1 MRKKKI
7 DLSQKT
13 PEEQKEYYKNRM
25 LQYLSRRRTSWEIQ
39 EYLEKLGCSKE
50 MAEELTSF
58 AENYGFAD
66 DEEYVRCYIRDASSL
81 KHRSRRR
88 IRYDLLQKGVGR
100 EIIDQL
106 MEEEAPSEEETIR
119 WLVTH
124 RLSDPSDPE
133 ACRHM
138 GAYLQT
144 HGFSYELI
152 QHVMKELN
160 E

>member
-106 MEEEAPSEEETIR
+106 MEEEGAVGGR
-119 WLVTH
+119 D
-124 RLSDPSDPE
+124 DPVAGDAQAFGSF
-133 ACRHM
+133 RSGSRRRM

-144 HGFSYELI
+144 HGFLMS
-152 QHVMKELN
+152 
-160 E
+160 